1 MHLER
6 LIIDFILS
14 KQIFFEQ
21 FGLLTVFISVTC
33 ESLPILGFIIPGQ
46 TLLILAGIFSR
57 LGAFPFWQLL
67 AIGTLGSFIGDV
79 VAYFLVK
86 KYSKPILHQ
95 ISKFISHE
103 KIEKTKSLTER
114 HLGKAIFLGRFNS
127 LTRSLSPFFAGV
139 SDISTFKFVWLAFI
153 SGIAWAFSFSIIGFV
168 LGEGFQIILPAM
180 GKFLV
185 VATAITIFIIYLGEL
200 AKKRGLKFSSK
211 QIWLFVT
218 SIISIYAFAIVA
230 QNVSDHSA
238 LSIID
243 QQVAQL
249 VSSFRNSIAV
259 WTMWWLGFIGP
270 KTFTLITVIPL
281 FVLYKSK
288 RYKDSIFFGLTILLS
303 SLSVI
308 LLKAFFSRP
317 RPIFHFI
324 FKESSSSFPSG
335 HVMLAT
341 IFFGLICYEAKNY
354 IKKWQL
360 FLLYIFSGI
369 MIFLVGFSRLYFG
382 VHWAS
387 DVIGGFCFGVF
398 LFSTSLLSFELL
410 EQLYK
415 KIKQKKI
422 LL

>member
-1 MHLER
+1 MHLEKI
-6 LIIDFILS
+6 IIDFILS
-14 KQIFFEQ
+14 QQVFFEQ
-21 FGLLTVFISVTC
+21 FGLLTVFITVTC
-33 ESLPILGFIIPGQ
+33 ESLPILGFVIPGQ
-46 TLLILAGIFSR
+46 TILILAGIFSR

-67 AIGTLGSFIGDV
+67 IIGTLGSFIGDV
-79 VAYFLVK
+79 VAYFLGK
-86 KYSKPILHQ
+86 KYSRPILHQ

-103 KIEKTKSLTER
+103 KIEKTRFLTER

-139 SDISTFKFVWLAFI
+139 SDVKVFRFVWLAFT
-153 SGIAWAFSFSIIGFV
+153 SGVAWAFSFAIIGFV
-168 LGEGFQIILPAM
+168 LGEGFQIIIPAM

-185 VATAITIFIIYLGEL
+185 IATAITLFIIYLGEL
-200 AKKRGLKFSSK
+200 AKKRGLKFSGK
-211 QIWLFVT
+211 QMWLFVV
-218 SIISIYAFAIVA
+218 SIISLYAFAIIA
-230 QNVSDHSA
+230 QNLTDNSA

-243 QQVAQL
+243 QQVAQFI
-249 VSSFRNSIAV
+249 SSIRNSTAL

-270 KTFTLITVIPL
+270 KTFALIATIPL
-281 FVLYKSK
+281 FILYKSR
-288 RYKDSIFFGLTILLS
+288 RYKDFIFFGITILLS

-308 LLKAFFSRP
+308 LLKIFFSRP
-317 RPIFHFI
+317 RPLFHFI
-324 FKESSSSFPSG
+324 FKETSLSFPSG
-335 HVMLAT
+335 HVVMAT
-341 IFFGLICYEAKNY
+341 IFFALICYEVKNY
-354 IKKWQL
+354 LKKWQL
-360 FLLYIFSGI
+360 ILLYIFSSI

-398 LFSTSLLSFELL
+398 FFSTSLLGFEIL